1 MAIAPILFLIV
12 ANLSQT
18 KPDVALRSIV
28 ISFAVA
34 TLLWGGLGIL
44 IKDWER
50 AAFITTLLVVLF
62 YTYGHVYELLR
73 QVSISGVTLGRH
85 RYLGPTWFF
94 LLLIGAWLILTRLKN
109 PTRVTEALNFS
120 AGVAI
125 AIPLVQLILFESQLP
140 FSNTNAEAAA
150 NRIGLSWEGSGAPP
164 DIYYIMLDAYTGED
178 ALRKTYGFDNRPFL
192 DELSKLGF
200 YLPSCTQS
208 NYAQTEHTL
217 ASTLNL
223 SYLDELGDGFVADSD
238 DRSGMWPLIRHSA
251 VRQMLEELGYSTVA
265 FDTGFRWSELD
276 DADYYFDAATGP
288 VRGLSAFEAT
298 LLRTTAAWILVDQL
312 ERLPPFL
319 DSGRSAEEHYR
330 RVSYVLDQLRE
341 APALAGSNFIF
352 AHIVSPHLPFV
363 FGPEGEFLPNDPPED
378 ERNMD
383 WYIKGYVDQV
393 GVLNSKVLT
402 ALEHIIAQSEP
413 SPVIVLVGDHGPE
426 MGSDSD
432 RMSILYG
439 VLLPGVGEDTSDQ
452 LNSPVNSFRVI
463 FNSLFGTAFPI
474 LDHASLFS
482 TYPAPYDYTL
492 ITNDCFADT
501 TANHHP

>member
-1 MAIAPILFLIV
+1 MAIAPILILLV
-12 ANLSQT
+12 VNLGQT
-18 KPDVALRSIV
+18 KPSVALRSVV

-44 IKDWER
+44 LKDWQR
-50 AAFITTLLVVLF
+50 AAILTTLLLALF
-62 YTYGHVYELLR
+62 YTYGHVYEVIR
-73 QVSISGVTLGRH
+73 QVSISGITLGRH
-85 RYLGPTWFF
+85 RYLGPTWFV
-94 LLLIGAWLILTRLKN
+94 LLLIGAWLIMTRLKDT
-109 PTRVTEALNFS
+109 TRATQALNFS
-120 AGVAI
+120 AGVVI
-125 AIPLVQLILFESQLP
+125 AIPLAQLAVFESQLP

-150 NRIGLSWEGSGAPP
+150 SQIRLSWEGSEAPP
-164 DIYYIMLDAYTGED
+164 DIYYILLDAYTGED
-178 ALRKTYGFDNRPFL
+178 ALSKTYGFDNRPFL
-192 DELSKLGF
+192 GELSKLGF
-200 YLPSCTQS
+200 YIPSCTQS

-223 SYLDELGDGFVADSD
+223 SYLDQIGDGFVADSD

-251 VRQMLEELGYSTVA
+251 VRLVLEELGYSTVA

-276 DADYYFDAATGP
+276 DADYYFEAATGP

-330 RVSYVLDQLRE
+330 RISNVLDQLRE
-341 APALAGSNFIF
+341 APALAGPNFIF
-352 AHIVSPHLPFV
+352 AHVVSPHLPFV
-363 FGPEGEFLPNDPPED
+363 FGPGGEYFPNDPPED

-393 GVLNSKVLT
+393 GVLNAKVLT
-402 ALEHIIAQSEP
+402 ALESIIDQSDP

-432 RMSILYG
+432 RMSILYA
-439 VLLPGVGEDTSDQ
+439 VLLPGAGENISDQ

-463 FNSLFGTAFPI
+463 FNSLFGTTFPI

-482 TYPAPYDYTL
+482 IYAAPYNYTL
-492 ITNDCFADT
+492 ITNDCLADT